1 MKKVT
6 FTKISGDILSGS
18 LVNNKNDGFDIFA
31 KTDTDTAVY
40 KNKRNYKKY
49 VVFSSS
55 LSNNINYL
63 NNVSIKFTY
72 VDPTI

>member
-6 FTKISGDILSGS
+6 FTKIPSDIFTGS
-18 LVNNKNDGFDIFA
+18 LTNNKTDGFDIFA
-31 KTDTDTAVY
+31 KSNGGAAEE
-40 KNKRNYKKY
+40 NKRNYKKY

-72 VDPTI
+72 VEPTI